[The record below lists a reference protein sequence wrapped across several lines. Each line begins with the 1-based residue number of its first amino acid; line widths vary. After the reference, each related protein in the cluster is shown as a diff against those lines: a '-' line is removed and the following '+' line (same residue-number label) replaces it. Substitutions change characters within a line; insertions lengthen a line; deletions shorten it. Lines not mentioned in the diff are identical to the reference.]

1 MDLLVDQEGLVGVV
15 EILLLDQMRIPAIKD
30 VQQLELGLLVVVLDR
45 ANDLR
50 QEIVELDLAVPNE
63 LENGRLALD
72 L

>member
-15 EILLLDQMRIPAIKD
+15 EILLLDQMRIPAIKEL
-30 VQQLELGLLVVVLDR
+30 QQLELGLLVVVLDR